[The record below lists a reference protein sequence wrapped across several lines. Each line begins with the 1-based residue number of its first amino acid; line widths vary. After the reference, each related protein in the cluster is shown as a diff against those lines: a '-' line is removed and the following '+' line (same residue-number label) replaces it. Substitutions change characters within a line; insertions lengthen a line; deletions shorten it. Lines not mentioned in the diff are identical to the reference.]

1 MAFHRAIGRVDVGTP
16 TAARRYPRGSLERGH
31 PRIGGVGN
39 PWGLFFALSAV
50 AHAGNATCWRG
61 FYLRRLGQAQ
71 CPVRWLEYVF
81 SAPIMILSI
90 AYAAG
95 VRGHVELLQ
104 GYALVATT
112 ITFGWLNEVI
122 NRPRVLETAGGAP
135 VDAWALPLLPR
146 LQAHLLGYVPQLA
159 AWYGVAF
166 TFLRSA
172 TGAGAVCGG

>member
-1 MAFHRAIGRVDVGTP
+1 
-16 TAARRYPRGSLERGH
+16 
-31 PRIGGVGN
+31 VGN